1 MDRYSSIS
9 KWYIILPVSTT
20 REDSITNMHQ
30 LHTMHIF
37 KCTGNCPPSSNIL
50 WVFSEVTDESR
61 DVTQFLYKL
70 ELRMTIDVM
79 YLYYYMQSEFTIK
92 LH

>member
-1 MDRYSSIS
+1 MAYYPASVNH
-9 KWYIILPVSTT
+9 KGG
-20 REDSITNMHQ
+20 
-30 LHTMHIF
+30 LHNKYAPAMHIF

-70 ELRMTIDVM
+70 KFRMTIDVM